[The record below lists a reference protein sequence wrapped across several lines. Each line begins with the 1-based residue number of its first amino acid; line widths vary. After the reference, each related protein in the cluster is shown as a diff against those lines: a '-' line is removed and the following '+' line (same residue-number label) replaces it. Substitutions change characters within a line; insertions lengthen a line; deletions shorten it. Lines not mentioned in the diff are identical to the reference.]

1 MRLVV
6 VEGVEPGG
14 LAGAVDARTYARG
27 ALLARRRSVVE
38 MDWDGRYAVLHT
50 VVRDD
55 AVFHEVVVCFV
66 QRGARLHF
74 AGGTCTCRTGSNC
87 AHVVASVLT
96 SIGTGEP
103 AGATEQQPP
112 WERTLRSLFAPEPP
126 SLSDLREPVPLALEL
141 SLSAGRAGSVTLSA
155 RIVRPGRTGW
165 VAGGLTWHSVASH
178 YSTGDCDETHARVL
192 RELYALH
199 NAGSGHHYGG
209 YDRTIDL
216 ATVGRG
222 LWSVLDEAADVGLQV
237 VHARKRFGAVDRYR
251 RAELCLDVTA
261 GPAPDALEIAP
272 ALRLDGADV
281 ADADVLP
288 VLFLGTE
295 GHGVVHVSRADAE
308 ADSDPGHWRFGL
320 ARLAAPPPQALR
332 RLVVEDEGLSV
343 AGDQRRRFL
352 DEFYPRL
359 RRLAPVASSDGSFTP
374 PTTPA
379 PTLVLR
385 AAYGGNHALALEW
398 EWAYAVGGTQARFP
412 LLSPAADDTV
422 RDPDEERAVLDALDL
437 PPFADALLRTDGP
450 RSPLLPRVGLD
461 GLDTMRFSTEV
472 LPLLADA
479 PGTAVEITG
488 RPADYRETGDLLRV
502 GVSTT
507 ESDEGTDWFDLGVR
521 ISVEGRDVPFAE
533 VFAALAAGETHLL
546 LPDGAYFS
554 LHKPE
559 LQALRTLIEEAR
571 ALQDSPSGPLRL
583 SRFQAG
589 LWDELAALGVV
600 DAQAR
605 PGSSR
610 SRACWRSTGS
620 RPPHSRPASARSCV
634 PTSATASTGCA
645 SSGGTGSVACSPTT
659 WGWARRCRRWP

>member
-1 MRLVV
+1 M
-6 VEGVEPGG
+6 
-14 LAGAVDARTYARG
+14 RG
-27 ALLARRRSVVE
+27 ARCWPGATPSWR
-38 MDWDGRYAVLHT
+38 WTGTAGTPALHT
-50 VVRDD
+50 VVRDE
-55 AVFHEVVVCFV
+55 ATFHEAVVCFV

-74 AGGTCTCRTGSNC
+74 AAGTCTCRVGTNC

-96 SIGTGEP
+96 SVGGAEAA
-103 AGATEQQPP
+103 AGAEQQPS

-126 SLSDLREPVPLALEL
+126 SLADLRNPVPLALEL
-141 SLSAGRAGSVTLSA
+141 SLSAARVDSVTLSA

-165 VAGGLTWHSVASH
+165 VAGGLTWHSVASP
-178 YSTGDCDETHARVL
+178 YPSVDCDVTHARVL

-199 NAGSGHHYGG
+199 NAGSGYHYGG

-272 ALRLDGADV
+272 ALRLDGADD

-295 GHGVVHVSRADAE
+295 GHGVVHVSRAEAE
-308 ADSDPGHWRFGL
+308 ADPEPGHWRFRL

-374 PTTPA
+374 PTAPA

-437 PPFADALLRTDGP
+437 PPFADVLLRTDGP

-472 LPLLADA
+472 LPLLTDA
-479 PGTAVEITG
+479 PGVVVEVG
-488 RPADYRETGDLLRV
+488 GSPATYRETGDLVQV
-502 GVSTT
+502 GVSTA

-554 LHKPE
+554 LHEPE

-571 ALQDSPSGPLRL
+571 ALQDSPSGRCGSAG
-583 SRFQAG
+583 SRRACGRSWPRSAWSTPQARAWQQQVAG
-589 LWDELAALGVV
+589 LLAIDGV
-600 DAQAR
+600 AAHR
-605 PGSSR
+605 TPGR
-610 SRACWRSTGS
+610 LPRAAA
-620 RPPHSRPASARSCV
+620 PLPA
-634 PTSATASTGCA
+634 
-645 SSGGTGSVACSPTT
+645 
-659 WGWARRCRRWP
+659 